1 MTQAARMAREDAIR
15 DALRAIN
22 DAIGDE
28 PPTPQAFRII
38 EAVKDLRANAP
49 VRVPIIHR
57 KKHDGI
63 GAPVDYL
70 DRVQQAARDA
80 WTKAHGGQHGNVVV
94 TGPGADA
101 SAGIDTPL
109 GRLTA
114 TTYRKK
120 WTGKNGER
128 IAWMT
133 EYSLNGE
140 PISIAEIKQAGL
152 AQRPTTRNR
161 QKKEKRN

>member
-28 PPTPQAFRII
+28 EPTAQAFRII
-38 EAVKDLRANAP
+38 EAIKDLRANSP

-57 KKHDGI
+57 NKHDSI
-63 GAPVDYL
+63 AAPIDYL
-70 DRVQQAARDA
+70 ERVQQEARAA

-94 TGPGADA
+94 TDPSADA
-101 SAGIDTPL
+101 TAGITTPL

-114 TTYRKK
+114 TTWRTV
-120 WTGKNGER
+120 WTGKNGQR
-128 IAWMT
+128 IVWMT
-133 EYSLNGE
+133 EYSLDGE
-140 PISIAEIKQAGL
+140 PISIAEIRKAGL

-161 QKKEKRN
+161 KRKEDRI